1 MPSLADLLELRG
13 SKSNGNILIGN
24 DICTSLADYS
34 IIMDPSVL
42 VILYI
47 PYNCCC
53 IYVHPSFPVV
63 KIHSRV
69 YMVGRIQN
77 DLL

>member
-1 MPSLADLLELRG
+1 MPSLAELLDLRG
-13 SKSNGNILIGN
+13 FKSN
-24 DICTSLADYS
+24 DINLADYS

-63 KIHSRV
+63 QIHSRV
-69 YMVGRIQN
+69 DMVETNHN
-77 DLL
+77 DLLSQ